1 MKQNLHITDICLS
14 GLLVAA
20 ATAFTAV
27 PALSAAPAGDATGGV
42 YRMSR
47 KSEPLMLRPYSST
60 TYTGNRTEIN
70 TMRGDEL
77 HSAGKDTIVSF
88 EVNPAGFNYIVVEH
102 GRKGKSAAAL
112 YSTIDNE
119 ARGSKFDVKKYGTPS
134 VAVYTPDAR
143 SLIVATDRAIYI
155 CNGRTLV
162 PEARLANAPFIPDAM
177 SVSPNGF
184 FLAVVK
190 GDRCI
195 VYNLENRTVRKEIN
209 AGTRITDVAFSPDN
223 SDMALLTDDGVLTI
237 YATRT
242 FDMRKMVDDLGDG
255 VAMAYN
261 LDGKYVGVV
270 KNDGLIQVVNLLND
284 SDREDFTFDGGAIH
298 DIDFILDSNDYT
310 LMVNTLGNSI
320 EARRL
325 MNLKPYYNRLVN
337 DEVDA
342 LMADWLKMMPGET
355 LEEYRAR
362 VTDQTRADKRRMFEY
377 EIATKLA
384 GNLLGGAAVSIGSYD
399 RANGVLAVNFDT
411 MPTIFLPVPENEV
424 TAFRSA
430 SDIVLDDVLFGI
442 NPDDSFEIVYAKVTN
457 RNNGKT
463 YVFDNLARATMNYM
477 NSDDAISIEALQ
489 QQQMEELRLQEL
501 REKVVQEA
509 KSRNVISDHTNI
521 TVDSRIVP
529 EYDADGNKVLNYLV
543 TFTYDVAPGFSAEE
557 DFGPGK
563 YHVEESGAASSMLEI
578 VKKAFEGD
586 LAQYLKSGKK
596 VRVSLTGS
604 ADATPIMRGIAYDGS
619 YGNLDNE
626 PVYVD
631 GQLSSISI
639 NSSTPIKENSQLA
652 FVRALG
658 VKDFLDKKVNGYAG
672 LNKDY
677 RYEVNVSTDKGSE
690 FRRIKAAFTFVD
702 AF

>member
-1 MKQNLHITDICLS
+1 M
-14 GLLVAA
+14 
-20 ATAFTAV
+20 
-27 PALSAAPAGDATGGV
+27 AAPAGAATGGV
-42 YRMSR
+42 YRMPR

-60 TYTGNRTEIN
+60 TYTGNRTVIN

-209 AGTRITDVAFSPDN
+209 AGARITDVAFSPDN

-586 LAQYLKSGKK
+586 LAQYLKAGKK

-604 ADATPIMRGIAYDGS
+604 ADATPIMHGIAYDGS

-631 GQLSSISI
+631 GQLSSISV

>member
-42 YRMSR
+42 YRMPR

-60 TYTGNRTEIN
+60 TYTGNRTVIN

-119 ARGSKFDVKKYGTPS
+119 VRGSKFDVKKYGTPS

-209 AGTRITDVAFSPDN
+209 AGARITDVAFSPDN

-586 LAQYLKSGKK
+586 LAQYLKAGKK

-604 ADATPIMRGIAYDGS
+604 ADATPIMHGIAYDGS

-631 GQLSSISI
+631 GQLSSISV

>member
-1 MKQNLHITDICLS
+1 
-14 GLLVAA
+14 
-20 ATAFTAV
+20 
-27 PALSAAPAGDATGGV
+27 
-42 YRMSR
+42 
-47 KSEPLMLRPYSST
+47 
-60 TYTGNRTEIN
+60 
-70 TMRGDEL
+70 
-77 HSAGKDTIVSF
+77 
-88 EVNPAGFNYIVVEH
+88 
-102 GRKGKSAAAL
+102 
-112 YSTIDNE
+112 
-119 ARGSKFDVKKYGTPS
+119 
-134 VAVYTPDAR
+134 
-143 SLIVATDRAIYI
+143 
-155 CNGRTLV
+155 
-162 PEARLANAPFIPDAM
+162 
-177 SVSPNGF
+177 
-184 FLAVVK
+184 
-190 GDRCI
+190 
-195 VYNLENRTVRKEIN
+195 
-209 AGTRITDVAFSPDN
+209 
-223 SDMALLTDDGVLTI
+223 
-237 YATRT
+237 
-242 FDMRKMVDDLGDG
+242 
-255 VAMAYN
+255 MAYN

-586 LAQYLKSGKK
+586 LAQYLKAGKK